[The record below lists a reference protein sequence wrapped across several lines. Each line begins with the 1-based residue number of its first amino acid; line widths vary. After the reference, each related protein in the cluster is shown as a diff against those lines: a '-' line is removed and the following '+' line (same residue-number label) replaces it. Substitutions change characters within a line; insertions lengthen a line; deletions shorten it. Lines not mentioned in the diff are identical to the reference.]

1 MAHQVDTLVGRVA
14 LVTGANRGIGRA
26 IALELARLGAATLVG
41 GRDGTLAA
49 EAAEE
54 IRSEGLD
61 AAAMAIDVTDDSS
74 VLEAK
79 LAIERAHGR
88 LDMLVNNAAIKLEHH
103 PSLPSEAALDDVR
116 RTLETNVLGTIRVT
130 QAMLPLLLTTP
141 HPRIVN
147 LTSGLGSLTWA
158 STVGTKYQSRPL
170 MSYNTSKAAV
180 NMVTVLFAN
189 EFRETALRVN
199 AVDPGPVNTPMTR
212 GTATREP
219 EDGARP
225 VIDALLLPD
234 DGPTGCYFDERGTVP
249 W

>member
-103 PSLPSEAALDDVR
+103 PSPPSEAALDDVLIEAPVR
-116 RTLETNVLGTIRVT
+116 DIHH
-130 QAMLPLLLTTP
+130 P
-141 HPRIVN
+141 H
-147 LTSGLGSLTWA
+147 
-158 STVGTKYQSRPL
+158 
-170 MSYNTSKAAV
+170 AA
-180 NMVTVLFAN
+180 
-189 EFRETALRVN
+189 
-199 AVDPGPVNTPMTR
+199 
-212 GTATREP
+212 
-219 EDGARP
+219 
-225 VIDALLLPD
+225 
-234 DGPTGCYFDERGTVP
+234 
-249 W
+249 